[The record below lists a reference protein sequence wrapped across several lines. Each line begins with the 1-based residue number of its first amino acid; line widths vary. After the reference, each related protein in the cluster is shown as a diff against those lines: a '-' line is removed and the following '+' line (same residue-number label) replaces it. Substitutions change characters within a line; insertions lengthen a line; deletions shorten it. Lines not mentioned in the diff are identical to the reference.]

1 MNASESADLSR
12 SAALVSEPKRT
23 EAVLDLLAGFGS
35 ADDVESAVG
44 RFHDALSFIGADA
57 GVFLSAIKDDAARTS
72 YRSLL
77 ACDPVWA
84 IEYARLGWHEH
95 DPWLRHALH
104 NEDPVRDTEL
114 ELLPGEQEFAQAA
127 KKFGFASAIV
137 VPAPSSAGT
146 SRVGV
151 LSLGSRRPG
160 YFDDASYPQVRI
172 LATMLAMELH
182 RWMRSAAR
190 KEMLTQSRI
199 KPEDIELL
207 RYELTGCT
215 SKAIA
220 QALNIAPQT
229 VDTRF
234 HRLCLRLDV
243 PDRRSAARVARLYGL
258 L

>member
-1 MNASESADLSR
+1 VNAPGRGD
-12 SAALVSEPKRT
+12 K
-23 EAVLDLLAGFGS
+23 VLNLLAGLGS
-35 ADDVESAVG
+35 ADNAESAVE
-44 RFHDALSFIGADA
+44 RFNDALRLIGADA
-57 GVFLSAIKDDAARTS
+57 GVFLSAIRDDASRTS

-84 IEYARLGWHEH
+84 IEYARLGWHER

-104 NEDPVRDTEL
+104 NEDPVRDFEL
-114 ELLPGEQEFAQAA
+114 DLLPGEQEFVQAA
-127 KKFGFASAIV
+127 ARFGFASAMV

-146 SRVGV
+146 SRIGV
-151 LSLGSRRPG
+151 LSLGSRRPDFFG
-160 YFDDASYPQVRI
+160 SDSYPQIRI
-172 LATMLAMELH
+172 AATMLAMELH
-182 RWMRSAAR
+182 RWVRSAAR
-190 KEMLTQSRI
+190 NELLVKARI

-207 RYELTGCT
+207 RYEQAGRT
-215 SKAIA
+215 SRAIA

-234 HRLCLRLDV
+234 HRLCARLDV